1 VSKFLSRALAG
12 ILIAGILTMWVRSLW
27 ALALF
32 QVAIFLFGAICVVD
46 RISNSRPLR
55 KSILLIPLGVT
66 AAWPL
71 LQLAMHRSAYTWE
84 TQAAALRWCGM
95 LVVFG
100 LALQVFEEP
109 AMRQWFCRMLLV
121 FGSLLAAISTL
132 QLFSAPGRVFWIFPT
147 EYTGF
152 VLGPF
157 VYRNQYAA
165 FIELLLPIAI
175 AGVLDARGSVF
186 LMSCVAGVMY
196 ASVIA
201 ASSRTGAIL
210 VSAEVI
216 VVFAVA
222 AYKHQL
228 SRSRLGLAVVSMI
241 LLAGFLSVAVGW
253 GTLWTRFHE
262 AEPYQLRREL
272 LHSSADMV
280 RAHPWM
286 GLGLGTWPTVY
297 PAYAYFDDG
306 RFVNQAHN
314 DWAQWAAEGGL
325 PFVAMM
331 AWVFLWSVWSIRKS
345 LWTVGIVSMFIHA
358 FVDYPFEKQPLS
370 ALALVILGMVAASQ
384 NSKK

>member
-1 VSKFLSRALAG
+1 MIKFLSRALTG

-32 QVAIFLFGAICVVD
+32 QVAIFLLGAICVVD
-46 RISNSRPLR
+46 RVSHSRPLR
-55 KSILLIPLGVT
+55 TSILLIPLGVT

-71 LQLAMHRSAYTWE
+71 LQLAMHRSAYTRE
-84 TQAAALRWCGM
+84 TQAATLRWCGM

-100 LALQVFEEP
+100 LALQIFEEP
-109 AMRQWFCRMLLV
+109 AVRQWFCRMLLV
-121 FGSLLAAISTL
+121 FGSLLAAISTV

-165 FIELLLPIAI
+165 FIELLLPMAI
-175 AGVLDARGSVF
+175 AAVLDARGSVF

-210 VSAEVI
+210 VSAEV
-216 VVFAVA
+216 VLVFAVA

-253 GTLWTRFHE
+253 GTLWKRFQE

-280 RAHPWM
+280 RAHPWI
-286 GLGLGTWPTVY
+286 GVGLGTWPTVY

-325 PFVAMM
+325 PFVAML

-345 LWTVGIVSMFIHA
+345 LWGVGVVSMFIHA